1 VRALARLARDQWL
14 LSLAL
19 VLFVWGFMV
28 APSRAMEALH
38 VSVNAFLQVLPLI
51 VAVMGLVGL
60 IQAWLNRDLVARVLG
75 REGGFKAL
83 FLAAFS
89 GMVLIGPAYLIFP
102 LLMTIHRQ
110 GARWAVIATV
120 LFSYA
125 VKIQML
131 PLEAGYLGWQFSL
144 ARTLLTLLFA
154 VPVGLLVEWL
164 MGENDK
170 E

>member
-1 VRALARLARDQWL
+1 LARDQWL